1 MKKSFLVYQDWE
13 EVFNC
18 LTDSQTG
25 KLLKAMLLHARGE
38 TPVLNEK
45 LSLIFVQ
52 FRQQLDRNI
61 QNWEKVSKINKS
73 NIKARW
79 SKAKKDTTV
88 YDRNTNVDVKVKVK
102 DKVKDISIEREKF
115 IKYIK
120 TLKADE
126 EFKDK
131 DIDLELKKFKDYL
144 LSKGKKYK
152 DYSAGFR
159 NWLRRSDDFKY
170 TVKKESP
177 KGDNERMLEK
187 LYAE

>member
-18 LTDSQTG
+18 LGDSETG
-25 KLLKAMLLHARGE
+25 KLFKAMLLYSRGE
-38 TPVLNEK
+38 TPVLSEK
-45 LSLIFVQ
+45 LSLVFVQ
-52 FRQQLDRNI
+52 FRQQLERNRR
-61 QNWEKVSKINKS
+61 NWEKISKINKS
-73 NIKARW
+73 NANVRW
-79 SKAKKDTTV
+79 NKAKKNANA
-88 YDRNTNVDVKVKVK
+88 YDRNANAYVKVK

-115 IKYIK
+115 VDYIK
-120 TLKADE
+120 TLKSDE

-170 TVKKESP
+170 TNKKETP